1 MSEKRYWHCYGGVTE
16 DFGGSWA
23 LITVESTLP
32 GDEMPKELTNGFPY
46 LASFDHEPTD
56 SEKDALAPY
65 RYRDDQEAAR

>member
-1 MSEKRYWHCYGGVTE
+1 MSEKRYWHCYGAVTE

-32 GDEMPKELTNGFPY
+32 GDEMPKELTSGFPL

-56 SEKDALAPY
+56 SEKDALAP
-65 RYRDDQEAAR
+65 

>member
-1 MSEKRYWHCYGGVTE
+1 MPEKRYWHCYGGVAE

-32 GDEMPKELTNGFPY
+32 GDEMPKELTSGFLL

-56 SEKDALAPY
+56 SEKDALAPF
-65 RYRDDQEAAR
+65 

>member
-1 MSEKRYWHCYGGVTE
+1 MSKKRYWHCYGGVTE
-16 DFGGSWA
+16 HFGGSWA

-32 GDEMPKELTNGFPY
+32 GDEMPKELPNGFPY